1 MPTFSADQIIGKTLI
16 AKKPVPLYTSATKRF
31 GSFITVPAGRTVGV
45 VYSYVG
51 GTGGDP
57 LYWMFYAKLQG
68 IEKAYY
74 AEHLEDAFDG
84 LALKDQGVK
93 TDRQIEEAKKE
104 ENLSTGD
111 KILEYLKKYAMWAG
125 IGLAGFLVFR
135 EILRKK

>member
-16 AKKPVPLYTSATKRF
+16 AKKPVPLYRSASKIDP
-31 GSFITVPAGRTVGV
+31 FITVPEGKTVGV

-51 GTGGDP
+51 GTGSP
-57 LYWMFYAKLQG
+57 LFWMFYAKVANV
-68 IEKAYY
+68 EKAYY
-74 AEHLEDAFDG
+74 AEHIDDAFDIK
-84 LALKDQGVK
+84 ALKDQGVQ
-93 TDRQIEEAKKE
+93 TTREIEQAKQE

-111 KILEYLKKYAMWAG
+111 KILEYFKKYAMWAG